1 MYSMTTMKS
10 RFLVGFAAILFAIPQ
25 AAIAQAAPFEIAGWI
40 PYWRADRGVESI
52 LPHLDKFTEVNPFV
66 YTVKQDGSLFLPESL
81 DTGAWATL
89 RAKAKELNVRFM
101 PTVMWANADAIHE
114 VLSNPDKRAEHIRG
128 IVSQVYG
135 RGFEG
140 IDIDYEGKYAKTRP
154 YFSLFLKELN
164 TAMGFDK
171 WIMCTIE
178 ARTPLDSRYSS
189 PESIPKDIEYAND
202 FVEINKYCDQVR
214 VMTYDQGRY
223 DLKLNDANTDPY
235 VPVADIKWVEK
246 VMRLTMQDIDKKKLL
261 IGVAT
266 YGYEY
271 DMFPAT
277 DGSGDMSYSRLWSF
291 NPGYV
296 TETATKVGIAPV
308 RNSAGEMFLIYPA
321 SQSVD
326 PAIPLPN
333 ATRIMTWSDAESI
346 RQKAE
351 LAKTLGLAGIAIFKI
366 DGGQDPALW
375 NVLASYK
382 NAAPNQSAVRPTP
395 SDASNLISSVSLPV
409 PSVNLEA
416 GARREEVRALQ
427 KLLNAHGFT
436 IAASGGGSPGNE
448 TTFFGPA
455 TKAALIKFQKAKNIT
470 PAVGYFGPKTR
481 AIFQSL

>member
-1 MYSMTTMKS
+1 MSNMKTQVL
-10 RFLVGFAAILFAIPQ
+10 RGFVAAMAVVLATPQ
-25 AAIAQAAPFEIAGWI
+25 AVFAQTAPFEVSGWI
-40 PYWRADRGVESI
+40 PYWRADKGVESI
-52 LPHLDKFTEVNPFV
+52 LPHLGKFTEVNPFV
-66 YTVKQDGSLFLPESL
+66 YTVKQDGSLFLPEPL

-89 RAKAKELNVRFM
+89 RAKSKELNVRFM
-101 PTVMWANADAIHE
+101 PTVMWANADAIHD
-114 VLSNPDKRAEHIRG
+114 VLSNPEKRAEHIRG

-154 YFSLFLKELN
+154 YFSLFLKELS

-214 VMTYDQGRY
+214 VMAYDQGRY

-235 VPVADIKWVEK
+235 IPVADSKWVEK
-246 VMRLTMQDIDKKKLL
+246 VMRLTMQDIDKNKLL

-271 DMFPAT
+271 DMFPST

-296 TETATKVGIAPV
+296 AETATKTGIAPI
-308 RNSAGEMFLIYPA
+308 RNSAGEMSLVYPA

-333 ATRIMTWSDAESI
+333 ATRVMTWSDAEAI

-366 DGGQDPALW
+366 DGGQDPKLW
-375 NVLASYK
+375 DVLASYK
-382 NAAPNQSAVRPTP
+382 GDTSNASAVRTAP
-395 SDASNLISSVSLPV
+395 SPASGLIASSLIV
-409 PSVNLEA
+409 PAVDLQF

-427 KLLNAHGFT
+427 KILNASGHI
-436 IAASGGGSPGNE
+436 IATTGGGSPGNE
-448 TTFFGPA
+448 TTYFGPA
-455 TKAALIKFQKAKNIT
+455 TRAALIKFQKAKNIT

-481 AIFQSL
+481 AAFASL